1 VTQFPGVSDILHVD
15 NCLGVL
21 IPADCSRVPAGC
33 NVRGGV
39 PCECLWPQEF
49 KRHGTFCPC
58 KEETR
63 HGRPQLFR
71 SASDGPH
78 RNIRECCSVC
88 TSENF
93 NFNFLYSGFVIGHF
107 EFPVVITLLQLKVFS
122 KILFI

>member
-1 VTQFPGVSDILHVD
+1 MMQFPGVSDILHVD

-39 PCECLWPQEF
+39 PCECLWSQEF

-63 HGRPQLFR
+63 YGRPQLFR

-78 RNIRECCSVC
+78 RNIRECRSIC
-88 TSENF
+88 TSQNINF
-93 NFNFLYSGFVIGHF
+93 SFLYSDFVIGRF
-107 EFPVVITLLQLKVFS
+107 EIPIVIMLSMLKFFS
-122 KILFI
+122 KSFI

>member
-1 VTQFPGVSDILHVD
+1 MIKFPGVSDILHVD

-33 NVRGGV
+33 DVRGGV
-39 PCECLWPQEF
+39 PCKCLWSQEF
-49 KRHGTFCPC
+49 KCHGTFCPC

-78 RNIRECCSVC
+78 RNIRECCSIC

-93 NFNFLYSGFVIGHF
+93 NFNFLYSDFVVGHF
-107 EFPVVITLLQLKVFS
+107 EFPLIITLLLLKFFS
-122 KILFI
+122 NILLI